1 MPFLGWRLGK
11 GLCGAVRCVCVCT
24 ADNAEQKKNKKQ
36 KTKKVRILSVREN
49 LGDSDGRMR
58 IYTNGKI

>member
-1 MPFLGWRLGK
+1 
-11 GLCGAVRCVCVCT
+11 VCT